1 MKLSELVAQYVS
13 HKRAL
18 GMRFDSAAATL
29 AAFCR
34 RLDDNIDVISVTT
47 EQVQDFLTGNRP
59 VTNHWCKRKSV
70 LDCFFRF
77 ALSRGHAKVSPL
89 ARYSPKLPPP
99 LTPYI
104 YSQEELKRLLDAAP
118 QACNS
123 RVTLEAYVL
132 RALILI
138 LYGACLRHGEALRLT
153 MQDVDLDGAILH
165 IRESKFYKSRLIPL
179 GADLNG
185 AMQLYARQRN
195 QVFGKEPDAPFF
207 CFRDGRPLN
216 QSAVRHTFQRQRI
229 LANVRREGGPACQ
242 PRLHDL
248 RHSGAVHRLITWYR
262 SGADLQ
268 LLLPQL
274 STYLGHID
282 LASTQRYL
290 TLTPELLNEAG
301 KRFEAYALEKHH
313 E

>member
-18 GMRFDSAAATL
+18 GMRFDFEAATL

-34 RLDDNIDVISVTT
+34 RLDGDIDVISVTV

-59 VTNHWCKRKSV
+59 LTNHWSKRRSV
-70 LDCFFRF
+70 LDCLFRF
-77 ALSRGHAKVSPL
+77 ALSRGHVTASPL
-89 ARYSPKLPPP
+89 PRYCPKLPPP

-104 YSQEELKRLLDAAP
+104 YSKEELKRLLDVAP
-118 QACNS
+118 AACNS
-123 RVTLEAYVL
+123 RAMLDAYVL
-132 RALILI
+132 RALLLI

-153 MQDVDLDGAILH
+153 MQDVDLDGAVLC
-165 IRESKFYKSRLIPL
+165 IRESKFYKSRLVPL

-185 AMQLYARQRN
+185 AMQRYTRQRN
-195 QVFGKEPDAPFF
+195 QAFGNEPNTPFF

-216 QSAVRHTFQRQRI
+216 QSAVRRAFQRQRI

-248 RHSGAVHRLITWYR
+248 RHSGAVHRLIAWYH

-282 LASTQRYL
+282 LAATQRYL
-290 TLTPELLNEAG
+290 TLTPDLLNEAS
-301 KRFEAYALEKHH
+301 KRFEAYALEKHY

>member
-18 GMRFDSAAATL
+18 GMRFDSSAATL

-34 RLDDNIDVISVTT
+34 RLDSNIDVRSVTV

-59 VTNHWCKRKSV
+59 LTNHWGKSKSV
-70 LDCFFRF
+70 LDCFLRF
-77 ALSRGHAKVSPL
+77 ALSRGHITASPL
-89 ARYSPKLPPP
+89 PRYSPKLPPP
-99 LTPYI
+99 LAPYI
-104 YSQEELKRLLDAAP
+104 YSKEELKRLLDVASA
-118 QACNS
+118 ACNS
-123 RVTLEAYVL
+123 HVKLEAHVL

-153 MQDVDLDGAILH
+153 MQDVDLDGAVLH
-165 IRESKFYKSRLIPL
+165 IRESKFYKSRLVPL
-179 GADLNG
+179 GADLKG
-185 AMQLYARQRN
+185 AMERYARQRN
-195 QVFGKEPDAPFF
+195 QAFANEPDGPFF

-216 QSAVRHTFQRQRI
+216 QSVVRHAFQRQLI
-229 LANVRREGGPACQ
+229 LANVFREGGPVCQ

-248 RHSGAVHRLITWYR
+248 RHSGVVHRLIAWYR
-262 SGADLQ
+262 SGADLHM
-268 LLLPQL
+268 LLPQL
-274 STYLGHID
+274 ATYLGHFN

-290 TLTPELLNEAG
+290 TLTPDLLNEAS

>member
-1 MKLSELVAQYVS
+1 MKLYELVYQYVS
-13 HKRAL
+13 HKQAL
-18 GMRFDSAAATL
+18 GMRFNSEAATL

-34 RLDDNIDVISVTT
+34 RLDSNIDVLSVTV

-59 VTNHWCKRKSV
+59 LTNHWSKRKSV

-77 ALSRGHAKVSPL
+77 ALTRGYITVSPL
-89 ARYSPKLPPP
+89 PRYCPKLPPP

-104 YSQEELKRLLDAAP
+104 YSKEELKRLLDVAP
-118 QACNS
+118 VACNA
-123 RVTLEAYVL
+123 RVKLEAYVL
-132 RALILI
+132 HALILI

-153 MQDVDLDGAILH
+153 MQDVDLDGAVLH
-165 IRESKFYKSRLIPL
+165 IRESKFYKSRLIPM

-185 AMQLYARQRN
+185 AMEQYTRQRN
-195 QVFGKEPDAPFF
+195 QAFGNEPDAPFF

-216 QSAVRHTFQRQRI
+216 QSVVHRAFQRQRI
-229 LANVRREGGPACQ
+229 LANVQREGGPTCQ

-248 RHSGAVHRLITWYR
+248 RHSGAVHRLIAWYR
-262 SGADLQ
+262 SGKNLH

-282 LASTQRYL
+282 LAATQRYL
-290 TLTPELLNEAG
+290 VPDRKPPFFKNDPA
-301 KRFEAYALEKHH
+301 
-313 E
+313 

>member
-18 GMRFDSAAATL
+18 GMRFDFEAATL

-34 RLDDNIDVISVTT
+34 RLDGDIDVISVTV

-59 VTNHWCKRKSV
+59 LTNHWSKRRSV
-70 LDCFFRF
+70 LDCLFRF
-77 ALSRGHAKVSPL
+77 ALSRGHVTTSPL
-89 ARYSPKLPPP
+89 PRYCPKLPLP

-104 YSQEELKRLLDAAP
+104 YSKEELKRLLDVAP
-118 QACNS
+118 AACNS
-123 RVTLEAYVL
+123 RVMLEAYVL
-132 RALILI
+132 HALLLI

-153 MQDVDLDGAILH
+153 MQDVDLDNAVLC

-185 AMQLYARQRN
+185 AMQRYTRQRN
-195 QVFGKEPDAPFF
+195 QSFGNEPNTPFF

-216 QSAVRHTFQRQRI
+216 QSAVRRAFQRQRI
-229 LANVRREGGPACQ
+229 LANVRREGGPASQ

-248 RHSGAVHRLITWYR
+248 RHSGAVHRLIAWYR

-282 LASTQRYL
+282 LAATQRYL
-290 TLTPELLNEAG
+290 TLTPDLLNEAS
-301 KRFEAYALEKHH
+301 KRFEAYALEKHY

>member
-18 GMRFDSAAATL
+18 GMRFDSEAATL

-34 RLDDNIDVISVTT
+34 RLDGNIDVISVTV

-59 VTNHWCKRKSV
+59 LTNHWSKRKSV

-77 ALSRGHAKVSPL
+77 ALSRGYTSASPL
-89 ARYSPKLPPP
+89 PRNCPKLPPP

-153 MQDVDLDGAILH
+153 MQDVDLDGAVLH

-207 CFRDGRPLN
+207 CCRDGRPLN
-216 QSAVRHTFQRQRI
+216 QSAVRHAFQRQRI

-248 RHSGAVHRLITWYR
+248 RHSGAVHRLIAWYR
-262 SGADLQ
+262 SGADLH

-274 STYLGHID
+274 STYLGHFD
-282 LASTQRYL
+282 LAATQRYL
-290 TLTPELLNEAG
+290 TLTPDLLNEAS
-301 KRFEAYALEKHH
+301 KRFESYALEKHH